1 MPYLRPQILL
11 LILALLLLGISF
23 WTGGDLLTK
32 QLLGFSY
39 RTLDKLQADTL
50 PQVKLTLNFK
60 VIDLK
65 IEQEQKITQVKIKT
79 DNSVLKRLE
88 LEFTQS
94 NFSEVAIAQE
104 LGLYP
109 QEKKLELNQQ
119 IQVQIPVSLKVIK
132 AEIQKEQGISFVEV
146 RTANNA
152 LIKLD
157 FVIPVTEINM
167 VEAMTAQLLNLSPE
181 EVRKLIRYQVSNQSW
196 FKSQPKQRIQTKK
209 AAKTEIIS
217 NTN

>member
-1 MPYLRPQILL
+1 M
-11 LILALLLLGISF
+11 
-23 WTGGDLLTK
+23 
-32 QLLGFSY
+32 
-39 RTLDKLQADTL
+39 
-50 PQVKLTLNFK
+50 
-60 VIDLK
+60 IDLK

-79 DNSVLKRLE
+79 DKSVLKRLE
-88 LEFTQS
+88 LEFTHS

-104 LGLYP
+104 LGLYA
-109 QEKKLELNQQ
+109 QKKLELNKQ

-181 EVRKLIRYQVSNQSW
+181 EVRKLIRYQVRNQSW
-196 FKSQPKQRIQTKK
+196 FKSQPKQCIQTKK